1 MSVKKGLYS
10 QYDGSINGEKL
21 VRKLMHG
28 WLRKILSTSAL
39 QKTRGRMTQN
49 QVESTQLQA
58 VAKFFWEKIIKQ
70 FQN

>member
-1 MSVKKGLYS
+1 MSVKKSLYS

-58 VAKFFWEKIIKQ
+58 VAKFFWKKIIKQ

>member
-1 MSVKKGLYS
+1 MSVKKSLYS

-58 VAKFFWEKIIKQ
+58 VAKFF
-70 FQN
+70 